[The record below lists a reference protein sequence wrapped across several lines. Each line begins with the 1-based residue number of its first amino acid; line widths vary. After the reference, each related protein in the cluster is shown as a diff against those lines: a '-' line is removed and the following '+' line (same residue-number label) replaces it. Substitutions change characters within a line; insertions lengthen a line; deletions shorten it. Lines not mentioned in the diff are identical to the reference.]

1 MGLKFRWAGAALVI
15 LGSVFS
21 TGCFDRSEL
30 EEQAFLIMLGFD
42 SPKPDEV
49 NVIASVA
56 IPSKL
61 SGTSGQGGSSGGGD
75 FEQGTPLVAAKGR
88 TINEALSLMNT
99 GIERKINLS
108 HLSAIIFSEDTA
120 KQGLLP
126 YLRTLSRYREFRRN
140 HYLFISHGDLIELMQ
155 SQKPL
160 LELSA
165 TRYIEDLH
173 LTNRSLGYA
182 PSVQVEQYLNALYS
196 PVVDPVLPVLSVNEQ
211 KTEKKNKKLHFSPG
225 HIDRL
230 GGNPVECV
238 GTAIFQKDK
247 MVGMLDGMETRYLQ
261 LLNGSIKRIE
271 IAVPSPYQHRTYL
284 SVGIR
289 PSKTTT
295 KEIILK
301 GTNRHIKIQQNL
313 EAELLGDQ
321 GNISYVDEKNR
332 AVLEKMIGDSVQ
344 KYEDRVLNKLLHK
357 KKVAPIDFLEE
368 ARGDFPTYD
377 AFAKFA
383 WQKTLAI
390 TPVECHVKVVMRR
403 LGSQLNAPIAP

>member
-1 MGLKFRWAGAALVI
+1 MLYRWLGAVTVI
-15 LGSVFS
+15 VGAFFS

-30 EEQAFLIMLGFD
+30 EEQAFLIMLGLD
-42 SPKPDEV
+42 SPKSDEV
-49 NVIASVA
+49 NVIARVA

-108 HLSAIIFSEDTA
+108 HLSAIIFSENTA
-120 KQGLLP
+120 RLGLQP

-140 HYLFISHGDLIELMQ
+140 HYLFVSYGDLDNLMQ
-155 SQKPL
+155 AQKPL

-173 LTNRSLGYA
+173 QTSRSLGYS
-182 PSVQVEQYLNALYS
+182 PSVQVEQFLNALYS
-196 PVVDPVLPVLSVNEQ
+196 PAVDPILPVLSVGGEN
-211 KTEKKNKKLHFSPG
+211 TEKQTKKLHFSPG
-225 HIDRL
+225 HIERV

-247 MVGMLDGMETRYLQ
+247 MVGVLDGMETRYLQ
-261 LLNGSIKRIE
+261 LLNGSIKQME
-271 IAVPSPYQHRTYL
+271 ISVPSPFQKQNYL

-289 PSKTTT
+289 LSKNAT
-295 KEIILK
+295 KELVLK
-301 GTNRHIKIQQNL
+301 GPKRHIKIWQNL
-313 EAELLGDQ
+313 EAELHSDQ
-321 GNISYVDEKNR
+321 GMISYVDEKNR
-332 AVLEKMIGDSVQ
+332 AILEKMIADSVE
-344 KYEDRVLNKLLHK
+344 KYENRLLYKLLHK
-357 KKVAPIDFLEE
+357 KKVAPFNFIEE
-368 ARGDFPTYD
+368 ARREFPSYD
-377 AFAKFA
+377 AYAKFP
-383 WQKTLAI
+383 WSKTLAQL
-390 TPVECHVKVVMRR
+390 PLECHVKVVMRR